1 MLVGRKGRRSPLVLL
16 FMRHLTLLLLASL
29 LTPPLRAQT
38 CSPAKTALV
47 LSGGGAKGLAHIGV
61 LRVLDSL
68 GIRPDLVVGTS
79 MGAMVGGMYA
89 SGYTAR
95 EIDSL
100 ARALPIGGL
109 FRTYQPRAPRSLG
122 LLQPLIVL
130 EQGTGRFILQTASIR
145 EPEVNALVNA
155 AMLRGNLL
163 ARGDFDALPI
173 PFRAVATDLA
183 DRQAVVIARGDLAQ
197 AVRAS
202 FAIPLIFSPESLDGR
217 LLVDGGLSANIPI
230 AVARQAGADRVIVSD
245 ATERL
250 SDSLDLYS
258 PFVLA
263 DRLLGFLFR
272 QPGDSL
278 QQGDLL
284 VRPMVDG
291 FTSLNFSPARVDQL
305 IRNGMAAADTVL
317 PRAACL
323 PRVSVRAGPAIPSRT
338 GNLTIASTNASERL
352 AIQRLLGLESSETLD
367 VALLRNR
374 IQHLGQSDA
383 FRTVWLSPR
392 GSADSVSF
400 HVTLQRAARRVVGL
414 GLAYDN
420 ELGGR
425 MWVGAVEQRL
435 FDLTLEGSTALFLGD
450 HRQELLLGLRRNF
463 QLGRQLMTPTFTA
476 RFALEQVR
484 RFNIEGEEL
493 GSGHTREVVGFLGL
507 ERAIQPGWEMAIGLT
522 GHAWHEPGRDRSA
535 AGLEVRA
542 LKVTPSRVPVLQAGL
557 VWTGVYQ
564 RAAVQFTESL
574 RRGRVQLLP
583 RLRLGWGDGLPL
595 QSEFA
600 LGGDDGF
607 PGLHVGERRG
617 NREALL
623 GLMLTYDLTGP
634 FVARME
640 LVTGRTG
647 QGGSLVQSAGWLT
660 GVRAG
665 VGAHTPVGPVRVE
678 YGVASTGRGA
688 LFIRLGRWF

>member
-1 MLVGRKGRRSPLVLL
+1 VLVGRKGRRSPLVLL
-16 FMRHLTLLLLASL
+16 FMRYLSFLLLVFL
-29 LTPPLRAQT
+29 LSPPLEAQT
-38 CSPAKTALV
+38 CSRPRTALV

-68 GIRPDLVVGTS
+68 GIRPDLIVGTS
-79 MGAMVGGMYA
+79 MGAMIGGMYA
-89 SGYTAR
+89 SGYSAR

-130 EQGTGRFILQTASIR
+130 EQGSGRFVLQTATIR

-155 AMLRGNLL
+155 AMLRGNLI

-173 PFRAVATDLA
+173 PFRAVATDLS

-217 LLVDGGLSANIPI
+217 LLADGGLSANIPI
-230 AVARQAGADRVIVSD
+230 SVARQAGAERVIVSD
-245 ATERL
+245 ATEQL
-250 SDSLDLYS
+250 SDSLDLFS
-258 PFVLA
+258 PLVLA

-272 QPGDSL
+272 QSEDSL
-278 QQGDLL
+278 REGDVL

-291 FTSLNFSPARVDQL
+291 FTSLNFSPARVDEL
-305 IRNGMAAADTVL
+305 IRNGMAAANATL
-317 PRAACL
+317 PPATCRNSPPAAAPAL
-323 PRVSVRAGPAIPSRT
+323 PART
-338 GNLTIASTNASERL
+338 SSLTIASTNASERL
-352 AIQRLLGLESSETLD
+352 AIQRLLGLEPNQKLD
-367 VALLRNR
+367 VPLLRNR

-392 GSADSVSF
+392 GVADSVSF
-400 HVTLQRAARRVVGL
+400 HVTAQRAARRVLGL
-414 GLAYDN
+414 GVAYDN

-425 MWVGAVEQRL
+425 LWAGAVEQRL
-435 FDLTLEGSTALFLGD
+435 FDLALEGSTALFLGD
-450 HRQELLLGLRRNF
+450 FRQELLLGFRRNY
-463 QLGRQLMTPTFTA
+463 QLGRQLMTPTLTA
-476 RFALEQVR
+476 RFALEQIR
-484 RFNIEGEEL
+484 RFSSEGDEL
-493 GSGHTREVVGFLGL
+493 RSGHTREAVGFLGV
-507 ERAIQPGWEMAIGLT
+507 ERAIASGWELAGGLM
-522 GHAWHEPGRDRSA
+522 GHAWHEPDRDRSTL
-535 AGLEVRA
+535 GLEVRG
-542 LKVTPSRVPVLQAGL
+542 LKVRPSREPVLQAGL
-557 VWTGVYQ
+557 SWTGIYQ
-564 RAAVQFTESL
+564 KAAVQFTGSL
-574 RRGRVQLLP
+574 RSGRVGILP

-617 NREALL
+617 NREALI
-623 GLMLTYDLTGP
+623 GLMLTYELAGP
-634 FVARME
+634 FVARAE
-640 LVTGRTG
+640 LVSGRTR
-647 QGGSLVQSAGWLT
+647 QGGGLVGSAGWLT

-665 VGAHTPVGPVRVE
+665 LGAHTPVGPVRVE

-688 LFIRLGRWF
+688 VFVRLGRWF

>member
-1 MLVGRKGRRSPLVLL
+1 VLVGRKGRRSPLVLL
-16 FMRHLTLLLLASL
+16 FMRHLTLLLIAFFLA
-29 LTPPLRAQT
+29 PPLRAQA
-38 CSPAKTALV
+38 CSPPRTALV

-122 LLQPLIVL
+122 LLQPLVML
-130 EQGTGRFILQTASIR
+130 EQGTGRFTLQTASIR

-202 FAIPLIFSPESLDGR
+202 FAIPLIFPPEFLDGK
-217 LLVDGGLSANIPI
+217 LLADGGLSANIPI
-230 AVARQAGADRVIVSD
+230 AVARQAGAERVIVSD

-258 PFVLA
+258 PLVLA

-278 QQGDLL
+278 RRGDVL
-284 VRPMVDG
+284 VRPLVDG

-317 PRAACL
+317 PRVAC
-323 PRVSVRAGPAIPSRT
+323 VRTAPPGEARALPSRT
-338 GNLTIASTNASERL
+338 SSLTIASANASERL
-352 AIQRLLGLESSETLD
+352 AIQRLLGLEPSDTLD
-367 VALLRNR
+367 VALLRSR
-374 IQHLGQSDA
+374 IHNLGQSDA

-392 GSADSVSF
+392 GAADSVSF
-400 HVTLQRAARRVVGL
+400 HVTVQRAARRVVGL

-425 MWVGAVEQRL
+425 MWAGAVEQRL
-435 FDLTLEGSTALFLGD
+435 FDLALEGSTALFLGD
-450 HRQELLLGLRRNF
+450 FRQELLLGLRRNY
-463 QLGRQLMTPTFTA
+463 QLGRQLMTPTLTA
-476 RFALEQVR
+476 RLALEQVR
-484 RFNIEGEEL
+484 RFGSDGDEL
-493 GSGHTREVVGFLGL
+493 SSAHTREAVGFLGV
-507 ERAIQPGWEMAIGLT
+507 ERAVQSGWELAAGLT
-522 GHAWHEPGRDRSA
+522 GHVWHEPGRDRST
-535 AGLEVRA
+535 AGVEVRA
-542 LKVTPSRVPVLQAGL
+542 LKARPSRTPVLQAGL
-557 VWTGVYQ
+557 SWTGVYQ
-564 RAAVQFTESL
+564 KAAVQFTGSL
-574 RRGRVQLLP
+574 RRGRVQMLP

-595 QSEFA
+595 QSEFP
-600 LGGDDGF
+600 LGGEDGF
-607 PGLHVGERRG
+607 PGLHLGERRG

-634 FVARME
+634 FVARVE
-640 LVTGRTG
+640 LVTGRAG

-665 VGAHTPVGPVRVE
+665 VGAHTPVGPVRLE

-688 LFIRLGRWF
+688 VFVRLGRWF

>member
-1 MLVGRKGRRSPLVLL
+1 VLVGRKGRWPPLVLL
-16 FMRHLTLLLLASL
+16 FMRHLMLLLLGSFLVPAL
-29 LTPPLRAQT
+29 KAQA
-38 CSPAKTALV
+38 CSPARTALV

-68 GIRPDLVVGTS
+68 GIRPDLIVGTS

-89 SGYTAR
+89 SGYSAR

-122 LLQPLIVL
+122 LVQPLIIL
-130 EQGTGRFILQTASIR
+130 EQGRGRFILQTASIR

-183 DRQAVVIARGDLAQ
+183 DREAVVIARGDLAQ

-217 LLVDGGLSANIPI
+217 LLTDGGLSANIPI
-230 AVARQAGADRVIVSD
+230 AVARQAGAERVIVSD
-245 ATERL
+245 ATEQL

-258 PFVLA
+258 PLVLA

-272 QPGDSL
+272 QPVDSL
-278 QQGDLL
+278 RPDDIL

-291 FTSLNFSPARVDQL
+291 FTSLNFSPARVDRL
-305 IRNGMAAADTVL
+305 IRNGMAAADSIL

-323 PRVSVRAGPAIPSRT
+323 GDAPPKAAPELPSRT
-338 GNLTIASTNASERL
+338 SSLTIASTNASERL
-352 AIQRLLGLESSETLD
+352 AIQRLLGLAPSDTLD
-367 VALLRNR
+367 VPLLRSR

-392 GSADSVSF
+392 GAGDSVSF
-400 HVTLQRAARRVVGL
+400 HVTVQRAARRVVGL

-425 MWVGAVEQRL
+425 MWAGAVEQRL
-435 FDLTLEGSTALFLGD
+435 FNLALEGSTALFLGD
-450 HRQELLLGLRRNF
+450 FRQELLLGFRRNY
-463 QLGRQLMTPTFTA
+463 QLGRQLMTPTLTA

-484 RFNIEGEEL
+484 QFSPEGDEL
-493 GSGHTREVVGFLGL
+493 SSGHTREVLGFLGL
-507 ERAIQPGWEMAIGLT
+507 ERAINPGWELAAGLT
-522 GHAWHEPGRDRSA
+522 GHAWHEPGRERST

-542 LKVTPSRVPVLQAGL
+542 LRVRPSRVPILQAGL
-557 VWTGVYQ
+557 SWTGIYQ
-564 RAAVQFTESL
+564 KAAVQFTGSI
-574 RRGRVQLLP
+574 RSGRVQVLP
-583 RLRLGWGDGLPL
+583 RLRFGWGDGLPL
-595 QSEFA
+595 QSEFS
-600 LGGDDGF
+600 LGGEDGF
-607 PGLHVGERRG
+607 PGLHLGERRG

-623 GLMLTYDLTGP
+623 GLMITYDLSGP
-634 FVARME
+634 FVARVE
-640 LVTGRTG
+640 LATGRVG
-647 QGGSLVQSAGWLT
+647 QGGDLVQSAGWLT

-678 YGVASTGRGA
+678 YGVESTGRGA
-688 LFIRLGRWF
+688 VFVRLGRWF

>member
-1 MLVGRKGRRSPLVLL
+1 
-16 FMRHLTLLLLASL
+16 
-29 LTPPLRAQT
+29 
-38 CSPAKTALV
+38 
-47 LSGGGAKGLAHIGV
+47 
-61 LRVLDSL
+61 
-68 GIRPDLVVGTS
+68 
-79 MGAMVGGMYA
+79 MYA

-130 EQGTGRFILQTASIR
+130 EQGTGRFVLQTASIR

-155 AMLRGNLL
+155 AMLKGNLL

-217 LLVDGGLSANIPI
+217 LLADGGLSANIPI
-230 AVARQAGADRVIVSD
+230 AVARQAGAGRVIVSD
-245 ATERL
+245 ATEQL
-250 SDSLDLYS
+250 SDSLDLFS

-272 QPGDSL
+272 QPADSL
-278 QQGDLL
+278 RQGDIL

-305 IRNGMAAADTVL
+305 IRNGIAAADTVL
-317 PRAACL
+317 PSATCVRSAPAGQVPPL
-323 PRVSVRAGPAIPSRT
+323 PSLISD
-338 GNLTIASTNASERL
+338 LTIASTNASERL
-352 AIQRLLGLESSETLD
+352 AVQRLLALEPSETLQ
-367 VALLRNR
+367 VPLLRSR

-383 FRTVWLSPR
+383 FRTIWLSPR
-392 GSADSVSF
+392 GAADSVSF
-400 HVTLQRAARRVVGL
+400 HVTVRRAARRVVGL

-425 MWVGAVEQRL
+425 MWAGAVEQRL
-435 FDLTLEGSTALFLGD
+435 FDLALEGSTALFLGD
-450 HRQELLLGLRRNF
+450 FRQEFLIGLRRNY
-463 QLGRQLMTPTFTA
+463 QLGRQLMTPVLTT

-484 RFNIEGEEL
+484 RFSSDGDEL
-493 GSGHTREVVGFLGL
+493 NSGQTREVVGFVAV
-507 ERAIQPGWEMAIGLT
+507 ERTIQSGWELAAGLT
-522 GHAWHEPGRDRSA
+522 GHVWHEPARERST

-542 LKVTPSRVPVLQAGL
+542 LKATLSRVPIVQAGL
-557 VWTGVYQ
+557 AWTGVYQ
-564 RAAVQFTESL
+564 RAALQFNGSL
-574 RRGRVQLLP
+574 RHGRVQVLP
-583 RLRLGWGDGLPL
+583 RLRLGWGNEMPL

-600 LGGDDGF
+600 LGGEDGF
-607 PGLHVGERRG
+607 PGLHLGERRG
-617 NREALL
+617 DREALL
-623 GLMLTYDLTGP
+623 GLMLTHDLAGP
-634 FVARME
+634 FVARIE

-647 QGGSLVQSAGWLT
+647 RGGSVIQSAGWLT

-665 VGAHTPVGPVRVE
+665 LGAHTPVGPVRVE

-688 LFIRLGRWF
+688 VFVRLGRWF

>member
-1 MLVGRKGRRSPLVLL
+1 
-16 FMRHLTLLLLASL
+16 MRYISVLLLASI
-29 LTPPLRAQT
+29 LTPAAWAQT
-38 CSPAKTALV
+38 CSPARTALV

-217 LLVDGGLSANIPI
+217 LLADGGLSANIPI
-230 AVARQAGADRVIVSD
+230 AVARQAGAERVIVSD

-278 QQGDLL
+278 REGDVLI
-284 VRPMVDG
+284 RPMVDG

-317 PRAACL
+317 PRITCL
-323 PRVSVRAGPAIPSRT
+323 RSAPAGAPPALPSRT
-338 GNLTIASTNASERL
+338 GSLTIASTNASERL
-352 AIQRLLGLESSETLD
+352 AIQRLVGVEPSGRLD
-367 VALLRNR
+367 VPLLRSR

-392 GSADSVSF
+392 GADDSVSF
-400 HVTLQRAARRVVGL
+400 HVTVQRSARRMVGL

-425 MWVGAVEQRL
+425 MWAGAVEQRL
-435 FDLTLEGSTALFLGD
+435 FDLALEGSTALLVGD
-450 HRQELLLGLRRNF
+450 FRQELLLGFRRNY
-463 QLGRQLMTPTFTA
+463 QLGRQLMTPTLTA

-484 RFNIEGEEL
+484 RFGSEGEEL

-507 ERAIQPGWEMAIGLT
+507 ERAIHSGWELAAGLI
-522 GHAWHEPGRDRSA
+522 GHAWDEPRGDQA
-535 AGLEVRA
+535 TVGIEVRG
-542 LKVTPSRVPVLQAGL
+542 LKATPSRLPVFQAGL
-557 VWTGVYQ
+557 LWTGVYQ
-564 RAAVQFTESL
+564 RAAVQITGSL

-583 RLRLGWGDGLPL
+583 RLRVGWGDGLPL
-595 QSEFA
+595 QYEFA
-600 LGGDDGF
+600 LGGEDGF
-607 PGLHVGERRG
+607 PGLHLGERRG

-647 QGGSLVQSAGWLT
+647 EGGSLVQSAGWLT
-660 GVRAG
+660 GIRAG
-665 VGAHTPVGPVRVE
+665 LGAHTPVGPVRVE

-688 LFIRLGRWF
+688 VFVRLGRWF